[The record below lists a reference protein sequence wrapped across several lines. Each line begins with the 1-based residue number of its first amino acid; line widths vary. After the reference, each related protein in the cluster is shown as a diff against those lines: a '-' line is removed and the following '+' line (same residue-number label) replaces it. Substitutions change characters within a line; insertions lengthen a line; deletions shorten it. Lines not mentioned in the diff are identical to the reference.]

1 MTARTHV
8 GRTRTALIVIA
19 IGLVGA
25 ACGPG
30 GGGGAPALALG
41 TETIVNHASLGV
53 ASPAPTTKLGV
64 TVKAVRIGTIA
75 ELEAG
80 GFTVDD
86 DERSMTPVYVD
97 LRFENKGTE
106 TIDRN
111 LGVSLRDQDDNL
123 ISSVVIFNFGGEPF
137 ATCTDNTKLDEGLAP
152 GDVLETCDLFLLKEG
167 RTAKRVAFLAN
178 DPGTDSGFIFWAVP

>member
-1 MTARTHV
+1 MATQNHV
-8 GRTRTALIVIA
+8 GRARGALLVIA
-19 IGLVGA
+19 ICLVGA
-25 ACGPG
+25 ACGS

-41 TETIVNHASLGV
+41 TETVVNHASPGV
-53 ASPAPTTKLGV
+53 ASPAPTTTLGV

-75 ELEAG
+75 DLEAG

-137 ATCTDNTKLDEGLAP
+137 ATCTDNSKSDEVLAP

-167 RTAKRVAFLAN
+167 RLAKRVAFLAI
-178 DPGTDSGFIFWAVP
+178 DPGTDSGFIFWAIP